1 MESQF
6 GFPWCSARLWKAP
19 RDDSQSWRLKRSARA
34 LGAVKLCYRKK
45 IGLRENFQDSPHRK
59 NRKSLVSGVD
69 FPLNQFIEQW
79 NFFLGSAHISDIR
92 RLGQLLEVYH
102 PISGWSTGEL
112 WQRQGGH
119 EELRK
124 QATDRQIQQP
134 GLLKIGMQQSRQIT
148 WWFNGDLMADLMVI

>member
-59 NRKSLVSGVD
+59 NRKIAGFRCRFSLK
-69 FPLNQFIEQW
+69 PIHW
-79 NFFLGSAHISDIR
+79 TMKFLSWECSYLR
-92 RLGQLLEVYH
+92 YQT
-102 PISGWSTGEL
+102 SWSTF
-112 WQRQGGH
+112 GGLPPNFWVVNWWTMTAPGWTWRA
-119 EELRK
+119 EKAGDRSTDSAARAFEDWD
-124 QATDRQIQQP
+124 ATKP
-134 GLLKIGMQQSRQIT
+134 PNYL
-148 WWFNGDLMADLMVI
+148 VI